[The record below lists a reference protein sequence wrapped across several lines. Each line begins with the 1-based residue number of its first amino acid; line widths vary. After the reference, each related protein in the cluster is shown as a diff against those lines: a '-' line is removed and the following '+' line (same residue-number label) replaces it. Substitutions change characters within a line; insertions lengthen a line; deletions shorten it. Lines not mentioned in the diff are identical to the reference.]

1 MKYLKQFIDI
11 SPQDAALVG
20 GKGMSL
26 GIMTKAGLPVPP
38 GFVVTTATYKDF
50 AGKELPAPI
59 QEEIFKAFDAL
70 ATPTVAIRSSA
81 ISEDSPTASW
91 AGQLETYLHI
101 RRENIIS
108 NIQQCWKSAHSQR
121 ALAYASRQ
129 GTTQNESSI
138 AVVIQ
143 KMVTSELSGVM
154 FSANPIN
161 KKRDE
166 IMIEAVYGLGEL
178 LVQGMVTPANFIL
191 DKHTLTV
198 KSTTPGH
205 QETMLIFDQTHIQE
219 VPVPEQLRN
228 VDVLTSDQLTEL
240 GTYAV
245 TLETL
250 YNKPQDI
257 EWAQERSC
265 FYIVQ
270 SRPITT
276 L

>member
-1 MKYLKQFIDI
+1 MNYIKQFINI
-11 SPQDAALVG
+11 SQKDSALVG

-26 GIMTKAGLPVPP
+26 GVMTNAGLPVPP

-50 AGKELPAPI
+50 AEKVIPAAI
-59 QEEIFKAFDAL
+59 QEEILKAFDVL

-108 NIQQCWKSAHSQR
+108 NIQQCWKSARSQR

-129 GTTQNESSI
+129 GTTQNEPSI

-143 KMVTSELSGVM
+143 KMVNSQRAGVM
-154 FSANPIN
+154 FSANPIT
-161 KKRDE
+161 KQRDE

-178 LVQGMVTPANFIL
+178 LVQGMVTPVNFIL
-191 DKHTLTV
+191 DKPTLTV
-198 KSTTPGH
+198 ISTTPGD
-205 QETMLIFDQTHIQE
+205 QETMLVFDQTHIQE
-219 VPVPEQLRN
+219 VPVPEQLHN
-228 VDVLTSDQLTEL
+228 VDLLTSDQLTEL

-245 TLETL
+245 TLEKL

-257 EWAQERSC
+257 EWAQEGSHC
-265 FYIVQ
+265 YIVQ